1 MTYKA
6 PAYRYICLLFS
17 LASCAVSTQAR
28 AYISLEGYFLASQQC
43 EAFKSKNSMS
53 NPGNILVEPP
63 TAYKMLG
70 LNKPNGDY
78 YQIKIPDAPVTE
90 ARWVAVVCGE
100 HVAEIDITDP
110 DPDPDPQ
117 GPSGN
122 ESSDNLLALSWQPA
136 FCELK
141 PRKSECQALNG
152 GNLPVAAA
160 QLSIHGLWAQPR
172 GKDYCGVSESIRQL
186 DQNKQWRQLP
196 TLALS
201 AGTRAALNELMPG
214 TASFLQRHE
223 WTKHG
228 TCHLGAGGADE
239 YFADTIAVTNAINR
253 SGVGQFLAEHVGENI
268 STQAIR
274 EQFDSAFG
282 EGAGNRVQFH
292 CQGDGNRVLIQE
304 LKINLKG
311 IITADVSVSELL
323 LAAQETTLGCP
334 AGIVDPAGLQ

>member
-1 MTYKA
+1 MTCKA
-6 PAYRYICLLFS
+6 PAYRYIFLLTG
-17 LASCAVSTQAR
+17 LIGCAVSTQTR
-28 AYISLEGYFLASQQC
+28 AYISLEGYFLASQPC
-43 EAFKSKNSMS
+43 EAFQSKNSMS
-53 NPGNILVEPP
+53 NPGDILVEPSII
-63 TAYKMLG
+63 YEMLG

-78 YQIKIPDAPVTE
+78 YQIKISDAPVTD
-90 ARWVAVVCGE
+90 ARWVAIACGE
-100 HVAEIDITDP
+100 HVAETDTTDP
-110 DPDPDPQ
+110 DPQDPT
-117 GPSGN
+117 GN

-141 PRKSECQALNG
+141 PRKSECQTLNG
-152 GNLPVAAA
+152 GNLPVAAT

-172 GKDYCGVSESIRQL
+172 GKEYCGVSEFMRQL
-186 DQNKQWRQLP
+186 DQNKQWGQLP
-196 TLALS
+196 ELALG
-201 AGTRAALNELMPG
+201 AETRAALNELMPG

-228 TCHLGAGGADE
+228 TCHLGAGGAEE

-304 LKINLKG
+304 LKINLQG
-311 IITADVSVSELL
+311 TISADVSVSELL

-334 AGIVDPAGLQ
+334 EGVVDPAGLQ